1 MVDQEML
8 EAMRIMMK
16 EELKPVNARLDSID
30 ERVNSIDERVNSID
44 ERVNSIDERVNSI
57 DKRLSNVEEDVKIT
71 RGAVNTL
78 LEWAEEAQVQIGIP
92 LFKKAE

>member
-1 MVDQEML
+1 ML

-30 ERVNSIDERVNSID
+30 ERVNSIDKRVNSID
-44 ERVNSIDERVNSI
+44 G
-57 DKRLSNVEEDVKIT
+57 RLSNVENDVKIT

-92 LFKKAE
+92 LFKEAE

>member
-16 EELKPVNARLDSID
+16 EELKPVNARLD
-30 ERVNSIDERVNSID
+30 
-44 ERVNSIDERVNSI
+44 SIDERVNSI

-78 LEWAEEAQVQIGIP
+78 LEWAEEAQVQVGIP